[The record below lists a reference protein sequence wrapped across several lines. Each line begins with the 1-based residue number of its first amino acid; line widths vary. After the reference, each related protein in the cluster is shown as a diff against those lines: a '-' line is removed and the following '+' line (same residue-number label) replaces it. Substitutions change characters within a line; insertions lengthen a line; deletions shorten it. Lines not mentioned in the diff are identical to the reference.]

1 MTEPAIAVE
10 NLVKKY
16 GETPA
21 LQGISFQVYPGEVF
35 GYLGPNGAGKTTTI
49 RILAGLSSP
58 TSGSCR
64 VLGQTTFKNPA
75 LYRHLGV
82 VFEESHLY
90 DRLSG
95 IENLRF
101 FAALHGVPTARIQE
115 LLQTYDLAKAAKR
128 PVRTYSKGMKRRLL
142 ICRALLHDPEVLI
155 MDEPT
160 SGLDPTSAAVI
171 HAAIDH
177 YRGQGKTIFLSTH
190 DMTEA
195 ETLCDRVAFLNQ
207 GKIAALDHPKALM
220 RRYGQPVVVVQ
231 LRPFNETSEIEQ
243 IKLLNGAVS
252 LNQVAW
258 EDDLLTIRLPLEQ
271 GDLGAQL
278 DELRS
283 FGEILTIH
291 TQEATLGQVFREVT
305 GTKLE

>member
-1 MTEPAIAVE
+1 MAEPAIAVE

-21 LQGISFQVYPGEVF
+21 LRGISFQVYPGEVF

-64 VLGQTTFKNPA
+64 ILGQAAFRNPA

-82 VFEESHLY
+82 VFEESNLY
-90 DRLSG
+90 ERLSG

-101 FAALHGVPTARIQE
+101 FAALHGVPGTRAQE
-115 LLQTYDLAKAAKR
+115 LLQAYDLAQAAKR

-160 SGLDPTSAAVI
+160 SGLDPTSASVI
-171 HAAIDH
+171 HAAIDT
-177 YRGQGKTIFLSTH
+177 YRKQGKTIFLSTH
-190 DMTEA
+190 DMAEA

-207 GKIAALDHPKALM
+207 GRIAALDQPKALM

-231 LRPFNETSEIEQ
+231 LKPSAAMSEAAKESISPDQ
-243 IKLLNGAVS
+243 VS
-252 LNQVAW
+252 W
-258 EDDLLTIRLPLEQ
+258 EDGMLTIRLPLDQ
-271 GDLGAQL
+271 PNLGAQL
-278 DELRS
+278 DQLRS
-283 FGEILTIH
+283 CGEILTIH
-291 TQEATLGQVFREVT
+291 TQEASLGQIFRQVT
-305 GTKLE
+305 GAKLD

>member
-1 MTEPAIAVE
+1 MAEPAIAVE

-16 GETPA
+16 GKTPA

-64 VLGQTTFKNPA
+64 ILGQAAFRNPA

-82 VFEESHLY
+82 VFEESNLY
-90 DRLSG
+90 ERLSG

-101 FAALHGVPTARIQE
+101 FAALHGVPGTRAQE
-115 LLQTYDLAKAAKR
+115 LLQAYDLAQAAKR

-160 SGLDPTSAAVI
+160 SGLDPTSASVI
-171 HAAIDH
+171 HAAIDT
-177 YRGQGKTIFLSTH
+177 YRKQGKTIFLSTH
-190 DMTEA
+190 DMAEA

-207 GKIAALDHPKALM
+207 GRIAALDQPKALM

-231 LRPFNETSEIEQ
+231 LKPSAAMSEAAKESISPDQ
-243 IKLLNGAVS
+243 VS
-252 LNQVAW
+252 W
-258 EDDLLTIRLPLEQ
+258 EDGMLTFRLPLDQ
-271 GDLGAQL
+271 PNLGAQL
-278 DELRS
+278 DQLRS
-283 FGEILTIH
+283 CGEILTIH
-291 TQEATLGQVFREVT
+291 TQEASLGQIFRQVT
-305 GTKLE
+305 GAKLD

>member
-90 DRLSG
+90 ERLSG

-101 FAALHGVPTARIQE
+101 FAALHGVPAARIQE

-171 HAAIDH
+171 HGAIDH
-177 YRGQGKTIFLSTH
+177 YRRQGKTIFLSTH

-195 ETLCDRVAFLNQ
+195 ETLCDRVAFLNR
-207 GKIAALDHPKALM
+207 GRIAALDHPKALM

-231 LRPFNETSEIEQ
+231 LRPSVESSEIE
-243 IKLLNGAVS
+243 S
-252 LNQVAW
+252 LRERVAPERIAW
-258 EDDLLTIRLPLEQ
+258 EDDLLTVRLPLEQ
-271 GDLGAQL
+271 VDLGTQL
-278 DELRS
+278 DQLRS
-283 FGEILTIH
+283 LGEILTIH
-291 TQEATLGQVFREVT
+291 TQEASLGQVFRQVT
-305 GTKLE
+305 GTNLE

>member
-1 MTEPAIAVE
+1 MAEPAIAVE

-16 GETPA
+16 GKTPA

-64 VLGQTTFKNPA
+64 ILGQAAFRNPA

-82 VFEESHLY
+82 VFEESNLY
-90 DRLSG
+90 ERLSG

-101 FAALHGVPTARIQE
+101 FAALHGVPGTRAQE
-115 LLQTYDLAKAAKR
+115 LLQAYDLAQAAKR

-160 SGLDPTSAAVI
+160 SGLDPTSASVI
-171 HAAIDH
+171 HAAIDT
-177 YRGQGKTIFLSTH
+177 YRKQGKTIFLSTH
-190 DMTEA
+190 DMAEA

-207 GKIAALDHPKALM
+207 GESPPWINP
-220 RRYGQPVVVVQ
+220 
-231 LRPFNETSEIEQ
+231 RP
-243 IKLLNGAVS
+243 
-252 LNQVAW
+252 
-258 EDDLLTIRLPLEQ
+258 
-271 GDLGAQL
+271 
-278 DELRS
+278 
-283 FGEILTIH
+283 
-291 TQEATLGQVFREVT
+291 
-305 GTKLE
+305 

>member
-1 MTEPAIAVE
+1 MAEPAIAVE

-16 GETPA
+16 GKTPA

-64 VLGQTTFKNPA
+64 ILGQAAFRNPA

-82 VFEESHLY
+82 VFEESNLY
-90 DRLSG
+90 ERLSG

-101 FAALHGVPTARIQE
+101 FAALHGVPGTRAQE
-115 LLQTYDLAKAAKR
+115 LLQAYDLAQAAKR

-160 SGLDPTSAAVI
+160 SGLDPTSASVI
-171 HAAIDH
+171 HAAIDT
-177 YRGQGKTIFLSTH
+177 YRKQGKTIFLSTH
-190 DMTEA
+190 DMAEA

-207 GKIAALDHPKALM
+207 GRIAALDQPKALM

-231 LRPFNETSEIEQ
+231 LKPSAAMSEATKESISPDQ
-243 IKLLNGAVS
+243 VS
-252 LNQVAW
+252 W
-258 EDDLLTIRLPLEQ
+258 EDGMLTIRLPLDQ
-271 GDLGAQL
+271 PNLGAQL
-278 DELRS
+278 DQLRS
-283 FGEILTIH
+283 CGEILTIH
-291 TQEATLGQVFREVT
+291 TQEASLGQIFRQVT
-305 GTKLE
+305 GAKLD

>member
-1 MTEPAIAVE
+1 MAEPAIAVE

-16 GETPA
+16 GKTPA
-21 LQGISFQVYPGEVF
+21 LRGISFQVYPGEVF

-64 VLGQTTFKNPA
+64 ILGQAAFRNPA

-82 VFEESHLY
+82 VFEESNLY
-90 DRLSG
+90 ERLSG

-101 FAALHGVPTARIQE
+101 FAALHGVPGTRAQE
-115 LLQTYDLAKAAKR
+115 LLQAYDLAQAAKR

-160 SGLDPTSAAVI
+160 SGLDPTSASVI
-171 HAAIDH
+171 HAAIDT
-177 YRGQGKTIFLSTH
+177 YRKQGKTIFLSTH
-190 DMTEA
+190 DMAEA

-207 GKIAALDHPKALM
+207 GRIAALDQPKALM

-231 LRPFNETSEIEQ
+231 LKPSAAMSEAAKESISPDQ
-243 IKLLNGAVS
+243 VS
-252 LNQVAW
+252 W
-258 EDDLLTIRLPLEQ
+258 EDGMLTFRLPLDQ
-271 GDLGAQL
+271 PNLGAQL
-278 DELRS
+278 DQLRS
-283 FGEILTIH
+283 CGEILTIH
-291 TQEATLGQVFREVT
+291 TQEASLGQIFRQVT
-305 GTKLE
+305 GAKLD

>member
-1 MTEPAIAVE
+1 MAEPAIAVE

-16 GETPA
+16 GKTPA

-64 VLGQTTFKNPA
+64 ILGQAAFRNPA

-82 VFEESHLY
+82 VFEESNLY
-90 DRLSG
+90 ERLSG

-101 FAALHGVPTARIQE
+101 FAALHGVPGTRAQE
-115 LLQTYDLAKAAKR
+115 LLQAYDLAQAAKR

-160 SGLDPTSAAVI
+160 SGLDPTSASVI
-171 HAAIDH
+171 HAAIDT
-177 YRGQGKTIFLSTH
+177 YRKQGKTIFLSTH
-190 DMTEA
+190 DMAEA

-207 GKIAALDHPKALM
+207 GRIAALDQPKALM

-231 LRPFNETSEIEQ
+231 LKPSAAMSEAAKESISPDQ
-243 IKLLNGAVS
+243 VS
-252 LNQVAW
+252 W
-258 EDDLLTIRLPLEQ
+258 EDGMLTIRLPLDQ
-271 GDLGAQL
+271 PNLGAQL
-278 DELRS
+278 DQLRS
-283 FGEILTIH
+283 CGEILTIH
-291 TQEATLGQVFREVT
+291 TQEASLGQIFRQVT
-305 GTKLE
+305 GAKLD

>member
-1 MTEPAIAVE
+1 MIAMTESAIVVE

-16 GETPA
+16 GETSA
-21 LQGISFQVYPGEVF
+21 LRGISFQVYRGEVF

-49 RILAGLSSP
+49 RILAGRSSP
-58 TSGSCR
+58 TGGSCR
-64 VLGQTTFKNPA
+64 VFDRPTFKNPA

-90 DRLSG
+90 ERLSG

-101 FAALHGVPTARIQE
+101 FAALHGVPSTRVQE
-115 LLQTYDLAKAAKR
+115 LLQAYDLAKAATR

-142 ICRALLHDPEVLI
+142 ICRALLHDPQVLI

-171 HAAIDH
+171 HEAIGH
-177 YRGQGKTIFLSTH
+177 YRKQGKTIFLSTH

-207 GKIAALDHPKALM
+207 GEIAALDQPKALM

-231 LRPFNETSEIEQ
+231 LRPSVEISEIVQ
-243 IKLLNGAVS
+243 GTIS
-252 LNQVAW
+252 SNQVAW
-258 EDDLLTIRLPLEQ
+258 EDDLLTVRLPLEQ
-271 GDLGAQL
+271 PELGNQI
-278 DELRS
+278 DHLRNR
-283 FGEILTIH
+283 GEIITIH
-291 TQEATLGQVFREVT
+291 TQEASLGQVFRQVT
-305 GTKLE
+305 GAKLE

>member
-1 MTEPAIAVE
+1 MAEPAIAVE

-21 LQGISFQVYPGEVF
+21 LRGISFQVYPGEVF

-64 VLGQTTFKNPA
+64 ILGQAAFRNPA

-82 VFEESHLY
+82 VFEESNLY
-90 DRLSG
+90 ERLSG

-101 FAALHGVPTARIQE
+101 FAALHGVPGTRAQE
-115 LLQTYDLAKAAKR
+115 LLQAYDLAQAAKR

-160 SGLDPTSAAVI
+160 SGLDPTSASVI
-171 HAAIDH
+171 HAAIDT
-177 YRGQGKTIFLSTH
+177 YRKQGKTIFLSTH
-190 DMTEA
+190 DMAEA

-207 GKIAALDHPKALM
+207 GRIAALDQPKALM

-231 LRPFNETSEIEQ
+231 LKPSAAMSE
-243 IKLLNGAVS
+243 AVKES
-252 LNQVAW
+252 ISPDQVSW
-258 EDDLLTIRLPLEQ
+258 EDGMLTIRLPLDQ
-271 GDLGAQL
+271 PNLGAQL
-278 DELRS
+278 DQLRS
-283 FGEILTIH
+283 CGEILTIH
-291 TQEATLGQVFREVT
+291 TQEASLGQIFRQVT
-305 GTKLE
+305 GAKLD

>member
-1 MTEPAIAVE
+1 MAEPAIAVE

-16 GETPA
+16 GKTPA

-64 VLGQTTFKNPA
+64 ILGQAAFRNPA

-82 VFEESHLY
+82 VFEESNLY
-90 DRLSG
+90 ERLSG

-101 FAALHGVPTARIQE
+101 FAALHGVPGTRAQE
-115 LLQTYDLAKAAKR
+115 LLQAYDLAQAAKR

-160 SGLDPTSAAVI
+160 SGLDPTSASVI
-171 HAAIDH
+171 HAAIDT
-177 YRGQGKTIFLSTH
+177 YRKQGKTIFLSTH

-207 GKIAALDHPKALM
+207 GRIAALDQPKALM

-231 LRPFNETSEIEQ
+231 LKPSAAMSEAAKESISPDQ
-243 IKLLNGAVS
+243 VS
-252 LNQVAW
+252 W
-258 EDDLLTIRLPLEQ
+258 EDGMLTIRLPLDQ
-271 GDLGAQL
+271 PNLGAQL
-278 DELRS
+278 DQLRS
-283 FGEILTIH
+283 CGEILTIH
-291 TQEATLGQVFREVT
+291 TQEASLGQIFRQVT
-305 GTKLE
+305 GAKLD